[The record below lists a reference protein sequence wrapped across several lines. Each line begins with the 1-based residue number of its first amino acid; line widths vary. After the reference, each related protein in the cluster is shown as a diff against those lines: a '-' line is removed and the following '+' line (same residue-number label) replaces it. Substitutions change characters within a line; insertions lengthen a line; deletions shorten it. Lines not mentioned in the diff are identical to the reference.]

1 MATKSMCETYICVT
15 NIDEAQFVS
24 DFILTAEEGDG
35 RAEEFMEK
43 FSKACSSHFDP
54 HKHLKKIGLANQT
67 TMYKKETRAIGQL
80 LQKTMMK
87 TFGPDLINEHYYEFD
102 TICDATQVRQD
113 AVDELCN
120 MDADPKKPDLDFILV
135 VGGFD
140 SSNTAHLLE
149 IPHMRGVPSFH
160 INSAECIQAEN
171 KITHRTADGA
181 IVEDEGPFLT
191 EAMLWDTDPETGG
204 KTKKLLR
211 VGVTSGASTP
221 DKEVQD
227 ALGRIMILN
236 KLNEAGLE
244 LIEETQ

>member
-1 MATKSMCETYICVT
+1 LIKIK
-15 NIDEAQFVS
+15 DEAKYVS
-24 DFILTAEEGDG
+24 DFILNELQSDNDYDEEHKQRVRD
-35 RAEEFMEK
+35 EFMSK
-43 FSKACSSHFDP
+43 FSVASSAHFNP
-54 HKHLKKIGLANQT
+54 HQHLKKIGLANQT

-113 AVDELCN
+113 AVDELCSMTLDETN
-120 MDADPKKPDLDFILV
+120 PITLDFILV

-149 IPHMRGVPSFH
+149 IPHMRKVPSFH
-160 INSAECIQAEN
+160 INTADCIKATN
-171 KITHRTADGA
+171 TITHRTVDGVV
-181 IVEDEGPFLT
+181 IEDELNFLT
-191 EAMLWDTDPETGG
+191 DSMLWDKEDDGT

-227 ALGRIMILN
+227 ALGRIMMI
-236 KLNEAGLE
+236 NELK
-244 LIEETQ
+244 EEEENNED